1 MAVNPF
7 DALGLPARP
16 DLSDEQVRAA
26 WRKIAAATH
35 PDRPGGGD
43 VARYTAATAAY
54 AVLRTP
60 WGRSEAFADLGAT
73 FDDTSPLPACA
84 AGRRWRRPG
93 ARRPAVPIRP
103 AVPASSAGGPDRRR
117 RPAARPDPARPPAA
131 PGHPR
136 AWPPR
141 CCLPGR
147 AAPDPRPARRA
158 GAGHR
163 PDHLVPAHRPLRP
176 GPAAV
181 MARTRSLPRPS
192 LARNRLISPHTRQR
206 ARRLHPLDGEVAVH
220 LCHPPHELEVTFN

>member
-73 FDDTSPLPACA
+73 FDDTSPLPAV
-84 AGRRWRRPG
+84 PL
-93 ARRPAVPIRP
+93 PAVDGEGPEPADRP
-103 AVPASSAGGPDRRR
+103 SRS
-117 RPAARPDPARPPAA
+117 ARPSRPARPGDLIAAVGQLPARIRHGRPLRLVIRGLAAALLSLAVLHLIPGQPAA
-131 PGHPR
+131 PALVTGLITWFLLTGR
-136 AWPPR
+136 SDLAPP
-141 CCLPGR
+141 P
-147 AAPDPRPARRA
+147 
-158 GAGHR
+158 
-163 PDHLVPAHRPLRP
+163 
-176 GPAAV
+176 
-181 MARTRSLPRPS
+181 
-192 LARNRLISPHTRQR
+192 
-206 ARRLHPLDGEVAVH
+206 
-220 LCHPPHELEVTFN
+220 

>member
-73 FDDTSPLPACA
+73 FDDTSPLPAVD
-84 AGRRWRRPG
+84 GEGPEPTDRPSRS
-93 ARRPAVPIRP
+93 ARLSR
-103 AVPASSAGGPDRRR
+103 S
-117 RPAARPDPARPPAA
+117 ARPSRPARPGDLIAAVGQLPARIRHGRPLRLVIRALAAAVTCLAVLHLIPGQPAA
-131 PGHPR
+131 PALVTGLITWFLLTGR
-136 AWPPR
+136 SDLAPP
-141 CCLPGR
+141 P
-147 AAPDPRPARRA
+147 
-158 GAGHR
+158 
-163 PDHLVPAHRPLRP
+163 
-176 GPAAV
+176 
-181 MARTRSLPRPS
+181 
-192 LARNRLISPHTRQR
+192 
-206 ARRLHPLDGEVAVH
+206 
-220 LCHPPHELEVTFN
+220 